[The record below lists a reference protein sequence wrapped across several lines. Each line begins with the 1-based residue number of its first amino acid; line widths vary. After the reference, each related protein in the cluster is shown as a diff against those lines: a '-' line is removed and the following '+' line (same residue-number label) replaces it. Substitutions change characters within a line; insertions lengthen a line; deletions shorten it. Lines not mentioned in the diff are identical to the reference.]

1 MEVFGYLR
9 QFTVTEKGTAK
20 LVTFTFGANPYFK
33 NAELVKTYTYEE
45 QKLTSKKHDKVAW
58 KGRKGLGTEEE
69 QSTFFSWYE
78 DDTLVDH
85 ELLAL
90 LELDFYMYPTK
101 VSLFVCVSLYKL
113 KIKFYEDDPDVTKE
127 ESDNEAGLYNIEE

>member
-1 MEVFGYLR
+1 MGEVFGYLR
-9 QFTVTEKGTAK
+9 QFTVTEKGAAK
-20 LVTFTFGANPYFK
+20 LVTFTFGANPYFR

-101 VSLFVCVSLYKL
+101 
-113 KIKFYEDDPDVTKE
+113 FYEDDPDVTKE